1 MIRFEKGKLRA
12 WQKSGCD
19 SKLSIFGTNFD
30 ESEVKKCW
38 KNESFSNSSAKNDS
52 TLSLHIAAYVNSIG
66 NENVKFESIKKQK
79 EAFLDSSCK
88 IQNTFEFPRQ
98 QSDKSSSLFKPEVS
112 QYKASQRL
120 FNPNE
125 LIGQQIRRASNMAYI
140 SRTARIVRYVKYAP
154 RHLFNKYPEQFV
166 AYCTFGVAGLVACVY
181 KLWNYDTEAAKPW
194 YRSRY
199 EVVRPNDPRALG
211 WRAPEEYPP
220 PYLTNRDNVGFTT
233 VKADYGFK
241 AAL

>member
-1 MIRFEKGKLRA
+1 
-12 WQKSGCD
+12 
-19 SKLSIFGTNFD
+19 
-30 ESEVKKCW
+30 
-38 KNESFSNSSAKNDS
+38 
-52 TLSLHIAAYVNSIG
+52 
-66 NENVKFESIKKQK
+66 
-79 EAFLDSSCK
+79 
-88 IQNTFEFPRQ
+88 
-98 QSDKSSSLFKPEVS
+98 
-112 QYKASQRL
+112 
-120 FNPNE
+120 
-125 LIGQQIRRASNMAYI
+125 MAYI
-140 SRTARIVRYVKYAP
+140 SRTARIVRYFKYAP

-181 KLWNYDTEAAKPW
+181 KLWNYDTEAGNIVYSCVILNYILTNYAFAGASALLTETLTQGLTKALTKSYKKLSSKPW

-241 AAL
+241 ASL